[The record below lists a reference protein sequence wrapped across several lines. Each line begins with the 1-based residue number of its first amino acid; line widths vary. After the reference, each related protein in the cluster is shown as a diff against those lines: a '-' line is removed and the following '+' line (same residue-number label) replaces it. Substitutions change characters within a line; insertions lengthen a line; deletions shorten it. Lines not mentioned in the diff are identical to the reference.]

1 MSGGPRTAQRATGFA
16 FLALA
21 AMLWGTVPVAT
32 SGVYRLAQTN
42 AFSIGFFRLALSLL
56 VLAPAAYRAT
66 RQAGTPAQWPIPRRD
81 LSLIL
86 LFGAAMATY
95 QVCYFAA
102 IPRVGVTVAALVTL
116 CTAPVMVALLAA
128 TLLGE
133 RLTGR
138 VLLALVAA
146 IAGTA
151 LLVGVRAPAA
161 VAPGALLG
169 GVLLALGAAFGFAV
183 VLLTTRALTGRY
195 DSLQLI
201 AIGMGSGALLLLP
214 VALQAGLVF
223 TYPPAA
229 WGLLLYLGLVPTA
242 LGYLFFFTGLRFTT
256 ATVASI
262 VNLLEPLTSTVLAWL
277 LFAERLQATGVAG
290 AALLLLA
297 MGLLY
302 VRPPSPPGQARD

>member
-1 MSGGPRTAQRATGFA
+1 MTRGARAQTVKGFA
-16 FLALA
+16 FLILA
-21 AMLWGTVPVAT
+21 AVLWGTVPVAT
-32 SGVYRLAQTN
+32 SGVYRLAETN
-42 AFSIGFFRLALSLL
+42 ALSIGFFRLALSLL
-56 VLAPAAYRAT
+56 ALAPAAWRAS
-66 RQAGTPAQWPIPRRD
+66 RGANPPAQWPIPRRD
-81 LSLIL
+81 LALIL
-86 LFGAAMATY
+86 LFGAAIATY

-116 CTAPVMVALLAA
+116 CTAPVMVAVLAA
-128 TLLGE
+128 ALLGE

-146 IAGTA
+146 IAGAA
-151 LLVGVRAPAA
+151 LLVGIRAPAA
-161 VAPGALLG
+161 VAPGALLS

-201 AIGMGSGALLLLP
+201 CIGMGSGALLLLP
-214 VALQAGLVF
+214 VALQAGLVT

-229 WGLLLYLGLVPTA
+229 WGLLFYLGLAPTA
-242 LGYLFFFTGLRFTT
+242 LGYLFFFYGLRFTT

-277 LFAERLQATGVAG
+277 LFAERLHDTGIVG

-302 VRPPSPPGQARD
+302 WRPSPPRQADY